1 MFGVDQNSSKI
12 KKFLYLFLFLF
23 KQQLINKKSYN
34 KGERERGEEKN
45 STKICIKIF
54 NLLNNQ

>member
-34 KGERERGEEKN
+34 KGEREEKKK
-45 STKICIKIF
+45 TAQKF
-54 NLLNNQ
+54 A

>member
-34 KGERERGEEKN
+34 KGERGEEKN